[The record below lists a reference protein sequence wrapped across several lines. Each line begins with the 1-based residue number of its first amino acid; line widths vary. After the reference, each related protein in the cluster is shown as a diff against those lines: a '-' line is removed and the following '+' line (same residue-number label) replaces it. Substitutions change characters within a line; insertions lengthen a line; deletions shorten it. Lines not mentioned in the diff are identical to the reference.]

1 MRQGRY
7 RGGQNRRLIC
17 DTAPSPDKSARSDAG
32 GGGPKPAPAIPS
44 STDACDEEIVV
55 IWNMPKPQDSG
66 SLYSLLTAPVELATT
81 RKVPVEPAVKKWK
94 AQSPLEPRQQPRR
107 SDPSSP
113 TSWELARTKV
123 KVRFKY
129 YITPP
134 LEDMADLPVEP
145 PSRWWQVT
153 AAPKGNGARAE
164 REREMF
170 YLTTHSTHFIYG
182 YMASDIWLRTILIVR
197 KETRCRHIGY
207 SYRITA
213 RVLLYAPSPQTG

>member
-7 RGGQNRRLIC
+7 RAEGGGQNQWLIC
-17 DTAPSPDKSARSDAG
+17 DTASSPDKSARSDAG
-32 GGGPKPAPAIPS
+32 GGGPKAAPAIPS

-113 TSWELARTKV
+113 TRWELARTKV

-145 PSRWWQVT
+145 PSRWWQV
-153 AAPKGNGARAE
+153 AGGSSSQREWGEGRE
-164 REREMF
+164 RERNVLFNDALNTF
-170 YLTTHSTHFIYG
+170 YLRLYGVRHMVKDHSDSEKGEREKCFI
-182 YMASDIWLRTILIVR
+182 
-197 KETRCRHIGY
+197 
-207 SYRITA
+207 
-213 RVLLYAPSPQTG
+213 